1 MGMTE
6 SGISGVCHA
15 RVGDRGVRRIPLSS
29 RSTLNLGFLVDGM
42 ASTAWAKL
50 LNGKF
55 LGLALLVFTGD
66 IVAPFAPITLKP
78 YKIPH
83 FCSPCRDRLKAY
95 PGLLS
100 EAHDG
105 NRTHDLFLTKEVLC
119 RLSYVGVFSLTD
131 WLFGESRVCRAEPT
145 AGATAPSSQQGRHG
159 SRISSAHRRAT
170 FSATPAGA
178 INCGAG
184 NGARTRDPEL
194 GRLALY
200 QLSYSRSVR

>member
-1 MGMTE
+1 MLAWVTVACE
-6 SGISGVCHA
+6 EF
-15 RVGDRGVRRIPLSS
+15 LSS

-119 RLSYVGVFSLTD
+119 RLSYVGVSSLTD
-131 WLFGESRVCRAEPT
+131 WLFGESSCVPR
-145 AGATAPSSQQGRHG
+145 GANPWRNRTVV
-159 SRISSAHRRAT
+159 T
-170 FSATPAGA
+170 ATP
-178 INCGAG
+178 
-184 NGARTRDPEL
+184 T
-194 GRLALY
+194 RLAYIICTPARRFLRNPGGRY
-200 QLSYSRSVR
+200 